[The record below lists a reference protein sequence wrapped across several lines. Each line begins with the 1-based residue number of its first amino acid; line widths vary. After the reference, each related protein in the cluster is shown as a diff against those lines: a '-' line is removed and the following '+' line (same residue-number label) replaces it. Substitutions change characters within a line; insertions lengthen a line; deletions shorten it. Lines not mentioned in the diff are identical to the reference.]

1 MNNLA
6 IALLS
11 YLVLP
16 GCLLLG
22 RINKGSIL
30 IDPYSSTA
38 IKGLLAV
45 YLIIHHFVQKMW
57 NQSYL
62 GPMAWFGFVIVGWF
76 FLSSG
81 FGSFVSFEKNGFS
94 AFWKKKNQTDMGA
107 LCDSRSD

>member
-22 RINKGSIL
+22 RINKGSIM

-45 YLIIHHFVQKMW
+45 YLVIHHFVQKMW

-76 FLSSG
+76 FLSSVLGRLSALRRMG
-81 FGSFVSFEKNGFS
+81 FLLSGR
-94 AFWKKKNQTDMGA
+94 KNQTDMGA